1 MAECDGRKV
10 CSTCEKA
17 SVCDA
22 EEQRRHQ
29 EELLRSRL
37 SKIKHRIMVMS
48 GKGGVGKSTVAAN
61 LAWAL
66 AQKGFRVG
74 LLDAD
79 IHGPNVPLMLGV
91 EGRRLAMSPEG
102 IEPLEVGP
110 GIKVV
115 SMSFLL
121 HDSDTPVIWRGPLKM
136 GALRQFLSE
145 VNWGDLDFLLVDLP
159 PGTGDE
165 PLSIAQLINK
175 MDGSIIVT
183 TPQDVA
189 LLDSR
194 KSVNF
199 SKRVSVPVLGIIEN
213 MSGLVCPHCGGVIEL
228 FKMGGGEKA
237 ARELG
242 VPFLGRIP
250 LDPRVVEL
258 GDEGKP
264 LVEAAPDSLAAKA
277 FQSIVEGV
285 LEKVGESTV
294 QSSRF

>member
-1 MAECDGRKV
+1 MMIESRDNRGR
-10 CSTCEKA
+10 STSQQV
-17 SVCDA
+17 SV
-22 EEQRRHQ
+22 EEQRRQQ
-29 EELLRSRL
+29 EELMRRRL

-66 AQKGFRVG
+66 AKRGYKVG

-79 IHGPNVPLMLGV
+79 IHGPNIPLMLGV

-102 IEPLEVGP
+102 IEPLEVTP
-110 GIKVV
+110 GLKVV

-121 HDSDTPVIWRGPLKM
+121 QDSDTPVIWRGPLKM
-136 GALRQFLSE
+136 GALRQFLGE
-145 VNWGDLDFLLVDLP
+145 VNWGDLDFLIVDLP

-165 PLSIAQLINK
+165 PLSIAQLIVAV
-175 MDGSIIVT
+175 DGSIIVT

-199 SKRVSVPVLGIIEN
+199 SKKVNVPVLGIIEN
-213 MSGLVCPHCGGVIEL
+213 MSGFICPHCGKEIGL
-228 FKMGGGEKA
+228 FKVGGGEKA
-237 ARELG
+237 ARELN

-250 LDPRVVEL
+250 IDTKVVEL
-258 GDEGKP
+258 GDEGRP
-264 LVEAAPDSLAAKA
+264 LLEEAADSYASKA
-277 FQSIVEGV
+277 FHEVVGSI
-285 LEKVGESTV
+285 LERVGE
-294 QSSRF
+294 R

>member
-1 MAECDGRKV
+1 MAECNEKKI
-10 CSTCEKA
+10 CSSCDKA
-17 SVCDA
+17 SSCNTQ
-22 EEQRRHQ
+22 EQMRHQ
-29 EELLRSRL
+29 EELLRERL
-37 SKIKHRIMVMS
+37 SRIRHRIMVMS

-66 AQKGFRVG
+66 ALRGYRVG

-79 IHGPNVPLMLGV
+79 LHGPNIPLMLGV

-102 IEPLEVGP
+102 IEPLEVRTGL
-110 GIKVV
+110 KVV

-121 HDSDTPVIWRGPLKM
+121 RDSDTPVIWRGPLKM
-136 GALRQFLSE
+136 SALRQFLSE

-165 PLSIAQLINK
+165 PLSMAQLIK
-175 MDGSIIVT
+175 EMDGSIVVT

-199 SKRVSVPVLGIIEN
+199 SKKLNVPVLGIVEN
-213 MSGLVCPHCGGVIEL
+213 MSGLVCPHCGEVIYI
-228 FKMGGGEKA
+228 FKEGGGERA
-237 ARELG
+237 AKELG

-250 LDPRVVEL
+250 LDPQVVEL

-264 LVEAAPDSLAAKA
+264 LVDAAPDSLAARA
-277 FQSIVEGV
+277 FQAIVDEV
-285 LEKVGESTV
+285 LEKVGEGV
-294 QSSRF
+294 EAKG